1 MKRSTASSSDLTS
14 SSSVPEIQ
22 STASVFSLTKM
33 VFDIVVHIISGE
45 KESSLYIS
53 LYILVHVCCLFDID

>member
-1 MKRSTASSSDLTS
+1 MKRSTTSSSDLTA

-33 VFDIVVHIISGE
+33 VFDIVVHII